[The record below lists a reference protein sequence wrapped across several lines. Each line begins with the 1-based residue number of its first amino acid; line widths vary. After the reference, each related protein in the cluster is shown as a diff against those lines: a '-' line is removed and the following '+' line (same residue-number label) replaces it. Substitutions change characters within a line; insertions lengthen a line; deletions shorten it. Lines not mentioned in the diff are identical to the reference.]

1 MLWPEA
7 GRLGV
12 SPSGDGSTLTAD
24 EQLPQG
30 VPMSEMEPVQ
40 QFSGPVS
47 PEGQAPLPGDDGA
60 GLVSKVEDIVT

>member
-1 MLWPEA
+1 
-7 GRLGV
+7 
-12 SPSGDGSTLTAD
+12 
-24 EQLPQG
+24 
-30 VPMSEMEPVQ
+30 MSEMEQVQ